1 MTKKIAILGS
11 TGSIGK
17 NLIEL
22 IKTKKNSYKIVLLS
36 ANKDYVNLLKQAKK
50 FKVKNLVV
58 TNEVSYKILKNKTKN
73 LNIKVFNNFDKLNLI
88 FKDKIDYTMSSITGL
103 DGLKP
108 TIDIIKFTK
117 IIAIA
122 NKESIICGWNLIK
135 KELIKNNTNFVP
147 VDSEHFSIWY
157 GLINNKNLI
166 KKIFLTASGGP
177 FLNLQKKEFKNV
189 KIKDALKHPSWKMGK
204 KITIDSAT
212 MMNKVFEIIEAKK
225 IFNLKYKQLS
235 ILTHP
240 DSYVHAII
248 HFENGLIKIIAH
260 KTDMKIPIGN
270 SLLSNNKFTYNPNS
284 ELEINKLNNLK
295 FKKINFTKFPAVNLI
310 KLLPNKSSLFE
321 TVLVAANDEFVRQ
334 FLGKKIK
341 FDQINKNLTKLLK
354 KQEFL
359 KYKKKKPSKI
369 EDILKLSDYVRFKI
383 ISKEI

>member
-1 MTKKIAILGS
+1 MTH
-11 TGSIGK
+11 
-17 NLIEL
+17 
-22 IKTKKNSYKIVLLS
+22 
-36 ANKDYVNLLKQAKK
+36 
-50 FKVKNLVV
+50 
-58 TNEVSYKILKNKTKN
+58 
-73 LNIKVFNNFDKLNLI
+73 
-88 FKDKIDYTMSSITGL
+88 
-103 DGLKP
+103 
-108 TIDIIKFTK
+108 
-117 IIAIA
+117 
-122 NKESIICGWNLIK
+122 
-135 KELIKNNTNFVP
+135 KNNTNFVP

-177 FLNLQKKEFKNV
+177 FLNLQKREFKNIR
-189 KIKDALKHPSWKMGK
+189 IKDALKHPNWKMGK

-240 DSYVHAII
+240 DSYVHSII

-270 SLLSNNKFTYNPNS
+270 SLLSNNKFIYNPNS

-295 FKKINFTKFPAVNLI
+295 FKQINLTKFPAVNLI

-341 FDQINKNLTKLLK
+341 FDQIIKNLTKLLK

-359 KYKKKKPSKI
+359 KYKKKMPSKI